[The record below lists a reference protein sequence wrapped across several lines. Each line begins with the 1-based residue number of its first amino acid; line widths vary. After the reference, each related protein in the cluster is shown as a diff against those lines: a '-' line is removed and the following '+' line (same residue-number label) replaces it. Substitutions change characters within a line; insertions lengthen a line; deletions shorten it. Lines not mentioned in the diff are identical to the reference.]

1 MIMAMNFKKTSRL
14 LLSAAVVVVLM
25 GVISYFTA
33 TGKAVIGVDPVS
45 VEAQRAAIAVNA
57 FWWLVTCLIGSAI
70 AHVAGLVLEK
80 KHVCD

>member
-1 MIMAMNFKKTSRL
+1 MNFTKTSRL

-80 KHVCD
+80 KHVCDQE